1 MRCFPAVLLALAL
14 LPSAASADPP
24 CGAVEIRFAPGAPG
38 MQIAVWIEDAAGNYV
53 DTAYVTRLTGQFGL
67 ANRPG
72 DGLLKTDFKWPYG
85 RREMVLPIW
94 AHRRNHH
101 YPKIMM
107 GGVCGNST
115 TSHCP
120 DGSLCGGDCDDTTIA
135 YHPRVSSYEPFYC
148 SPSGASR
155 IDAMS
160 CASTGTFSKGAFAA
174 QPVFSLYPPRADL
187 NNFTTADSQDAK
199 KFASYN
205 DLVAVSQ
212 ATPVDGKPIDPPVTW
227 YPQALSPGNYVAWV
241 ELSQESDFNAANNHP
256 NHADTV
262 TAWDFEGHPF
272 LGQPSVVYQVPF
284 ALDPNGSSAVA
295 KPGDYAG
302 YSTWDG
308 SDGALHPP
316 DGTIATGTPGTGA
329 GRVLETNDGV
339 DDFSVKVVVGM
350 CGNTDGGVDAFPTCE
365 PPDAVTNLSVKPS
378 ATAVD
383 LTFDAPTGAVQPKRL
398 SVRYHEGDSP
408 IDDASFDSALDAA
421 DLPMPAAPGM
431 EVSAHVDGLKPQTAY
446 TFAVRAI
453 SPCGKGSHVVSQVVA
468 TPPQKF
474 VTLSGCFVATAAYGS
489 PLAGKVEALRRFR
502 DRSLLSTPAGQLFVA
517 AYYALSPPL
526 ARAIAA
532 DARLRALARA
542 ALQPL
547 VDLVER

>member
-1 MRCFPAVLLALAL
+1 
-14 LPSAASADPP
+14 
-24 CGAVEIRFAPGAPG
+24 
-38 MQIAVWIEDAAGNYV
+38 
-53 DTAYVTRLTGQFGL
+53 
-67 ANRPG
+67 
-72 DGLLKTDFKWPYG
+72 
-85 RREMVLPIW
+85 MVLPIW
-94 AHRRNHH
+94 AHRRNRH

-107 GGVCGNST
+107 GGACGNST
-115 TSHCP
+115 SSVCS
-120 DGSLCGGDCDDTTIA
+120 DGTACAGDCDDTTIA

-160 CASTGTFSKGAFAA
+160 CASTGTFSKGAFAN

-187 NNFTTADSQDAK
+187 MSFTASDSKDAQQFK
-199 KFASYN
+199 SYN

-212 ATPVDGKPIDPPVTW
+212 ATPTDGKPMNPPVTW
-227 YPQALSPGNYVAWV
+227 YPQGLPAGDYVAWT
-241 ELSQESDFNAANNHP
+241 ELSQESDFNGSNNHP

-262 TAWDFEGHPF
+262 TEWDFEGHPF

-284 ALDPNGSSAVA
+284 TLDLKGSSAFI
-295 KPGDYAG
+295 KPGAYAG

-308 SDGALHPP
+308 SDGVLHPP
-316 DGTIATGTPGTGA
+316 DGTITTGSPGTGA
-329 GRVLETNDGV
+329 GRILETNDGT
-339 DDFSVKVVVGM
+339 DDFSVKVVVGGG
-350 CGNTDGGVDAFPTCE
+350 CPDGGVDAFPTCVA
-365 PPDAVTNLSVKPS
+365 PDAVTNLSVTPS
-378 ATAVD
+378 PTAVD
-383 LTFDAPTGAVQPKRL
+383 ITFDDPTGAVQPKHF

-408 IDDASFDSALDAA
+408 IDDTSFDGALVAA

-431 EVSAHVDGLKPQTAY
+431 QVTAHVDGLKPQTAY
-446 TFAVRAI
+446 TFAVRGI
-453 SPCGKGSHVVSQVVA
+453 SPCGKGSHVVAQVVA

-474 VTLSGCFVATAAYGS
+474 VTLNGCFVATAAYGS
-489 PLAGKVEALRRFR
+489 PMAGKVEALRRFR

-532 DARLRALARA
+532 DSRLRALARA
-542 ALQPL
+542 ALAPL